1 MRKIAN
7 EVNPVPFV
15 RVVLLVK
22 APLVAIVDDDD
33 DVREAL
39 SDLLVV
45 LGLSCRTF
53 DRAEALLSAYGP
65 GVFDCIIT
73 DVRMP
78 GIGGLDLLRRLRS
91 LDPTISV
98 IVITSDTNPKTC
110 SQALAI
116 GAHAC
121 LTKPVED
128 DVLLGHLKSALG
140 HDDFLADGRGREGA

>member
-1 MRKIAN
+1 M
-7 EVNPVPFV
+7 
-15 RVVLLVK
+15 VK

-39 SDLLVV
+39 SDLLAV

-91 LDPTISV
+91 LDPTVSV
-98 IVITSDTNPKTC
+98 IVITSDTTPKTC
-110 SQALAI
+110 SQALAT

-128 DVLLGHLKSALG
+128 DVLLDHLRSALG
-140 HDDFLADGRGREGA
+140 HDDFLTDGHRGEGA